1 MLVINNLNAAY
12 GKINVLDNINL
23 SISAGEVVT
32 VLGANGAGKSTLLM
46 SIMNQTSSNLQ
57 PSGEIIFLNQN
68 LLELPTHEIAK
79 LGIALV
85 PEGRRIFPQMT
96 VTENLQL
103 GSVCATKP
111 DHNYINSIY
120 ELFPIL
126 KTRSTM
132 YAGNLSGG
140 EQQMLAIG
148 RALMSKPKLL
158 LLDEPSLGLAPK
170 IVSQIFE
177 ILQSLVT
184 KHTAILI
191 IEQNIKHAIKLAQRY
206 YVLANG
212 SIVKE
217 GTQEEFY
224 TVPDIEKYYLG

>member
-12 GKINVLDNINL
+12 GKINVLGNINL
-23 SISAGEVVT
+23 SINAGEVVT

-46 SIMNQTSSNLQ
+46 SIMNQTSSNLT
-57 PSGEIIFLNQN
+57 PTGEIIFNNQN
-68 LLELPTHEIAK
+68 LLQLPTHEIAK

-103 GSVCATKP
+103 GSVCAIKP
-111 DHNYINSIY
+111 DDSYINTIY
-120 ELFPIL
+120 DLFPIL
-126 KTRSTM
+126 KTRSSM

-184 KHTAILI
+184 KQTTILI

-217 GTQEEFY
+217 GTQAEFY